1 MIKLSVVILSKTI
14 SNSIF
19 EMTKCCFTTLLD
31 SEKENKN
38 LDIEIILVESNKDYI
53 KHGFSY
59 DDNVKI
65 IIPDLEFNFHKFLNI
80 GISAA
85 SGEYI
90 ALCNNDLIFGK
101 NWFSEMLKIK
111 AVNPE
116 ISSFSPYDESSNRL
130 PKDIILANEFVKGY
144 ELQKEMTGWCF
155 VVENIIFKKIG
166 KLDERFN
173 FYFAD
178 NDYAMCLRKHNI
190 QHALICKSYVTHLRC
205 KVTKEVIKIDS
216 DFIKI
221 LKFNRNKI
229 PKYVIKGNMFQILN
243 DDKMIDGVIK
253 FHQKWGHRK
262 TIKLKLLIIEYLKKH
277 NLGFLSR
284 YVL

>member
-14 SNSIF
+14 NNSIF

-53 KHGFSY
+53 KYGFSY
-59 DDNVKI
+59 DDNIKI
-65 IIPDLEFNFHKFLNI
+65 IIPDFEFNFHKFLNI

-85 SGEYI
+85 SGDYI

-111 AVNPE
+111 ETNPE
-116 ISSFSPYDESSNRL
+116 ISSFSPYDEGSNRL
-130 PKDIILANEFVKGY
+130 PKDIILTNEFVKGY

-166 KLDERFN
+166 KLDETFN

-178 NDYAMCLRKHNI
+178 NDYAMCLRKHNV
-190 QHALICKSYVTHLRC
+190 QHALICKSYVTHLRG
-205 KVTKEVIKIDS
+205 KVTEEVIKIDF
-216 DFIKI
+216 DFIKT
-221 LKFNRNKI
+221 LRFNRNKI
-229 PKYVIKGNMFQILN
+229 PKYVLKGNMLQILN
-243 DDKMIDGVIK
+243 DEKMIDGVIK
-253 FHQKWGHRK
+253 FHQKWGHRR

-284 YVL
+284 YIL